1 MSEKWFQLIH
11 TILLWG
17 HLCPYIYKGDCI
29 DTQKKNI
36 ICLNVKIIVGQ
47 TQNRCYKTRLQKLV
61 TRYIEGQL
69 CVHHKHS

>member
-1 MSEKWFQLIH
+1 MILIRKKVRNN
-11 TILLWG
+11 T
-17 HLCPYIYKGDCI
+17 
-29 DTQKKNI
+29 TQKKNI